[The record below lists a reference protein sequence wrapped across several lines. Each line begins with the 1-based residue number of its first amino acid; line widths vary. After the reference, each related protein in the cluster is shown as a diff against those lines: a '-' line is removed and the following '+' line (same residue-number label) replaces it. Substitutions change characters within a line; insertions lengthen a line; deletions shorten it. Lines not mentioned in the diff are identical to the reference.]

1 MQAGDVSGR
10 VEDIGFMQTKVQ
22 SFDGV
27 PVLVPNQAF
36 TSQVCHLNYQHLETR
51 IIVTM
56 MLDLFSNFGLL
67 ANYIL
72 WMHAYD
78 DTLSMYLNFM
88 GNM

>member
-36 TSQVCHLNYQHLETR
+36 TSQVYHLNDQILETR
-51 IIVTM
+51 NIIILK
-56 MLDLFSNFGLL
+56 LDMFSKFGLL
-67 ANYIL
+67 IN
-72 WMHAYD
+72 
-78 DTLSMYLNFM
+78 
-88 GNM
+88 